1 MPPMSS
7 APAAGDARSVEAT
20 ALGTRLFRASLGCA
34 ELIATYLGV
43 RLGLYETL
51 ARQGPATPPQLA
63 ERAGIAPRYAR
74 EWLEQQ
80 AASGILRVEAPG
92 RQPDARVYELPAGHA
107 DALVDPDSPHYV
119 TPMTLLPATGIA
131 PVLPR
136 LLDAYRT
143 GAGVPGELYGDFHG
157 GQLNRP
163 TYLHHLPGWIRTALP
178 DLHDQLGRDGACIAD
193 IACGSGV
200 SSVALAC
207 AYPGARVDGFDI
219 DASAIAAAN
228 RNAAAAGVADRVRF
242 RVDDAA
248 GVTAGGA
255 AAGELAGSYDLV
267 CIFDAL
273 HDMAQPVQ
281 VLRRCR
287 ELCASSG
294 GVLLMEPRVEERFG
308 APAGD
313 LERFMYACSVLHCL
327 PVGLAGEPSA
337 GTGTVMRPATVRTYA
352 AKAGFARVTVLPVE
366 HRFHRL
372 YRLHA

>member
-1 MPPMSS
+1 MSS
-7 APAAGDARSVEAT
+7 ALAASDPRSVEAT

-43 RLGLYETL
+43 RLGLYEAL
-51 ARQGPATPPQLA
+51 ARLGPADPLRLA
-63 ERAGIAPRYAR
+63 DRAGIAPRYAR

-80 AASGILRVEAPG
+80 AACGILRVVEPSHSPA
-92 RQPDARVYELPAGHA
+92 ARVYELPAGHA

-131 PVLPR
+131 RALPH

-143 GAGVPGELYGDFHG
+143 GAGVPSELYGDFHG

-178 DLHDQLGRDGACIAD
+178 DLHDRLGRDGASIAD
-193 IACGSGV
+193 VACGSGE
-200 SSVALAC
+200 SSVALAR
-207 AYPGARVDGFDI
+207 AYPGARVDGFDL
-219 DASAIAAAN
+219 DAAAIATAG
-228 RNAAAAGVADRVRF
+228 RNAAAAGLADRVRF
-242 RVDDAA
+242 RAGDAA
-248 GVTAGGA
+248 G
-255 AAGELAGSYDLV
+255 GESAGSYDLV
-267 CIFDAL
+267 GIFDAL
-273 HDMAQPVQ
+273 HDMARPVP

-287 ELCASSG
+287 QLCGATG
-294 GVLLMEPRVEERFG
+294 AVLLMEPRVEDRFE

-327 PVGLAGEPSA
+327 PVGLAEQPSA
-337 GTGTVMRPATVRTYA
+337 GTGTVMRTSTVRAYA
-352 AKAGFARVTVLPVE
+352 AEAGFARVTVLPVE

-372 YRLHA
+372 YRLHV

>member
-7 APAAGDARSVEAT
+7 ALAASDSRSVDAT

-51 ARQGPATPPQLA
+51 ARLGPANPAQLA

-80 AASGILRVEAPG
+80 AACGILRVDDPA
-92 RQPDARVYELPAGHA
+92 RRPDARAYELPAGHA

-136 LLDAYRT
+136 LLEAYRT
-143 GAGVPGELYGDFHG
+143 GSGVPGELYGDFHG

-163 TYLHHLPGWIRTALP
+163 IYLHHLPGWIRTALP
-178 DLHDQLGRDGACIAD
+178 DVHERLAREGARIAD
-193 IACGSGV
+193 VACGCGD
-200 SSVALAC
+200 SSIALAR
-207 AYPGARVDGFDI
+207 AYPAARVDGFDI
-219 DASAIAAAN
+219 DAPAIATAG
-228 RNAAAAGVADRVRF
+228 RSAAAAGMDGRVRF
-242 RVDDAA
+242 HAGDAGA
-248 GVTAGGA
+248 GDAGADGA
-255 AAGELAGSYDLV
+255 YDLV
-267 CIFDAL
+267 CILDAL
-273 HDMAQPVQ
+273 HDMARPVP

-287 ELCASSG
+287 RLCAPDG
-294 GVLLMEPRVEERFG
+294 AVLLMEPRTEERFG

-327 PVGLAGEPSA
+327 PVGLAEQPSA
-337 GTGTVMRPATVRTYA
+337 GTGTVMRPGTVRAYA
-352 AKAGFARVTVLPVE
+352 AEAGFARVTVLPVE